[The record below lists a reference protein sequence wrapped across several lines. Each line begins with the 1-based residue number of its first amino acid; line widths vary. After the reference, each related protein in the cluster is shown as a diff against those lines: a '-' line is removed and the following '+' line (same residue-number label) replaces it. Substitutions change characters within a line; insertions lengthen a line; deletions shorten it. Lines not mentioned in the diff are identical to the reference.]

1 MCRYVCFVHYN
12 GLDWGQG
19 FIKHKNTIKKKINL
33 RNFVVFLKSVFVQLF
48 YILLITFNVPL
59 GRM

>member
-19 FIKHKNTIKKKINL
+19 FIKQKNTIKGKKI
-33 RNFVVFLKSVFVQLF
+33 RNFVVFLESVFVQLF

-59 GRM
+59 VRM